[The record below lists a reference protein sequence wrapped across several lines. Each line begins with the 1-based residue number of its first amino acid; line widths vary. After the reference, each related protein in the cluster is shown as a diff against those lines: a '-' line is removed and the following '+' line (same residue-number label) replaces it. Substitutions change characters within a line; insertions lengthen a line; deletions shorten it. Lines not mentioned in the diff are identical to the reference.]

1 MLAESLRLVVA
12 QVLVKRVG
20 GGRVAAREVLVATP
34 AVRNL
39 VREGR
44 MAQLCSVMQ
53 AGAAEGMRT
62 MEGAMFGLRENGL
75 IGDF

>member
-1 MLAESLRLVVA
+1 MLAESLRRVVA
-12 QVLVKRVG
+12 QVLVRRVG

-44 MAQLCSVMQ
+44 LAQLSSVMQ
-53 AGAAEGMRT
+53 GGAAEGMLT
-62 MEGAMFGLRENGL
+62 MEGALRGLREKGL
-75 IGDF
+75 VDD